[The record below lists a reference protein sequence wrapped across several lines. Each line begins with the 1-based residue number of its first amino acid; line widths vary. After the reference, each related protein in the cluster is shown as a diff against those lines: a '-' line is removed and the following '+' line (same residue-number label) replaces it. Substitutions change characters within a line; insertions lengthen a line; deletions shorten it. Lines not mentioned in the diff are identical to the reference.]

1 MGRDPEK
8 PRQGHARAIN
18 KKTQPVGKR
27 MLRHRVLGVLAYL
40 YTQKF
45 CAKHPVRI
53 IVAPRRRE
61 IFFKKHLVN
70 RKRRPYICI
79 R

>member
-18 KKTQPVGKR
+18 KKTQPVEKR
-27 MLRHRVLGVLAYL
+27 MLRHRVLDVVAYPDV
-40 YTQKF
+40 QKF
-45 CAKHPVRI
+45 CAKHPVRTGA
-53 IVAPRRRE
+53 APRRRE